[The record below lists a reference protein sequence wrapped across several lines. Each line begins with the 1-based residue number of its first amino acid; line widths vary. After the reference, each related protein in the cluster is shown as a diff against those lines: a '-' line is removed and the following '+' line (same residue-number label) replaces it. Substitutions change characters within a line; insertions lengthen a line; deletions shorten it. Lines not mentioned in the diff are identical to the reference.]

1 MAFEFFKAVAPFS
14 YPLISGTGVR
24 HMILYFRIVYLLK
37 RTFKY
42 SMKTFHYHFACILK
56 DYMFV
61 VQNAIENYAFR
72 LVTLRCV

>member
-37 RTFKY
+37 RTFKD
-42 SMKTFHYHFACILK
+42 SRKK
-56 DYMFV
+56 KKK
-61 VQNAIENYAFR
+61 N
-72 LVTLRCV
+72 